1 MNLIDSVLR
10 KGKNYYPGE
19 FIKFVFILFL
29 KKEPL
34 LLFFISKNQKLNEKK
49 CEKDFLL
56 HINTDS
62 KCLNIAI

>member
-10 KGKNYYPGE
+10 KGKNYYPRE